1 MWGRCSRSWVTAGA
15 TTTTS
20 RPAAQPNKTIEATP
34 KTNDSE
40 TPGGPTPSTGTGKR
54 SASVDAI
61 MSAATPRM
69 VVVLCGVIAKETI
82 AAHVTA
88 RPARQTG
95 MTTASRRGGGKAR
108 CLTAP
113 LPVQVQPVLEA
124 CAEQCDQKQRDNGG
138 KGNEA
143 RTPLQHLQPPHGS
156 EHNGEILP
164 VAANGHIPRKGELLR
179 LALLALDQA
188 GLGERPAPPGKRLA
202 VPAGQRHDRDALA
215 RGVDHPAGTEVDPR
229 VADRA
234 RLGPRPLGPEED
246 EVARR
251 ELREADPLRA
261 RNFAAHLVRRSAL
274 DRGVQCGSAG
284 IRLQLVYPPDEA
296 GAVEAAACLHAER
309 RLGLL
314 ARSTPDVR
322 EADELDGRVEHAL
335 LPGAERWQRERGD
348 RIFGV
353 LLLPAAEAQDLG
365 DRVGGFRTRDG
376 VAREQFEVVVLR
388 RVVRAKTEQA
398 RNGLGA
404 EAGGDAQAGGPSAV
418 QDRRRG
424 IGELERLHE
433 ASVQLG
439 DRDRSRRI
447 RGGVGGCCVRV
458 PTRVASSAW
467 V

>member
-179 LALLALDQA
+179 LALLALD
-188 GLGERPAPPGKRLA
+188 
-202 VPAGQRHDRDALA
+202 
-215 RGVDHPAGTEVDPR
+215 HPAGTEVDPR
-229 VADRA
+229 VADSA

-404 EAGGDAQAGGPSAV
+404 EA
-418 QDRRRG
+418 
-424 IGELERLHE
+424 
-433 ASVQLG
+433 
-439 DRDRSRRI
+439 
-447 RGGVGGCCVRV
+447 
-458 PTRVASSAW
+458 
-467 V
+467 